1 MSRSPS
7 FMPTHPRR
15 RETGLTLI
23 ELMIAITISL
33 IVLAA
38 LTAMFVTSSR
48 ARDEITRANQQ
59 IENGRYAMQV
69 LSEDI
74 ALAGFMGRA
83 DLREGLTLWEPG
95 TPPTLSAAPVL
106 SFTNN
111 RLCGADDVNVMSVL
125 RQQAPL
131 YIEGL
136 NNVAAASMPA
146 DCTTAGNFAGGST
159 MSNFK
164 PGTDMLVIRRTSTCT
179 AYPPPTACPPVVGLP
194 YFQVSLCPE
203 SAPDQALPHIATL
216 GVEYTL
222 QACPANCDTNR
233 AALEAVFNLNDRIPG
248 GGCSA
253 ATNNAEVRRYLTHIY
268 FVDNDAVLNRAE
280 LTVDGG
286 VRKFTVVPIAEG
298 IDNFQVQ
305 YGVDPNEDG
314 VPNSYEDASAINA
327 ILPPNEAVA
336 TWRNVV
342 TARIYILARSTDPS
356 PGHVDNKT
364 YVLGS
369 TTVANPNDNFK
380 RHVFESLVQI
390 RNPSGLRQ
398 P

>member
-1 MSRSPS
+1 MSRAMPCVMPS
-7 FMPTHPRR
+7 PRR
-15 RETGLTLI
+15 HETGLTLI

-33 IVLAA
+33 VVLAA

-83 DLREGLTLWEPG
+83 DLRAPGLTLWDPG
-95 TPPTLSAAPVL
+95 APPTLSAAPAL
-106 SFTNN
+106 SFANN
-111 RLCGADDVNVMSVL
+111 RLCGADDVNVMNAL

-146 DCTTAGNFAGGST
+146 DCTTSGNFVGGTT
-159 MSNFK
+159 MGNFK
-164 PGTDMLVIRRTSTCT
+164 PGSDILVIRRTSTCT

-222 QACPANCDTNR
+222 QACPANCDSNR
-233 AALEAVFNLNDRIPG
+233 AALEAVFNLNNRTPG

-253 ATNNAEVRRYLTHIY
+253 AANNAEVRRYLTHIY
-268 FVDNDAVLNRAE
+268 FIDNEEVLNRAE
-280 LTVDGG
+280 LIADGG

-298 IDNFQVQ
+298 IDNLQVQ
-305 YGVDPNEDG
+305 YGVDSAGGDG
-314 VPNSYEDASAINA
+314 IPDSYEDAGSAN
-327 ILPPNEAVA
+327 LNSVA
-336 TWRNVV
+336 AWQNVV
-342 TARIYILARSTDPS
+342 TTKVYILARSTDPS

-369 TTVANPNDNFK
+369 TTVANPGDNFK